1 MTNSF
6 NIKLRN
12 VIEQNQSLLCV
23 GLDPD
28 PNITPLKDIF
38 EFNRDIIDSTQNL
51 VCAYKPNIAFYSALG
66 IDGYKILENTLRHIP
81 KHIPVIGDSKLGD
94 VPLTSKFHAKSMF
107 ERWEFDATTINAYGG
122 YDSIKPFLDYRDK
135 GIFIWC
141 RSSNPGATEIQ
152 DLLVQPKQLR
162 EKVMLY
168 EWIATLANK
177 WNTSGNLGVVVGA
190 TYPEELKKVR
200 KICPDMPI
208 LIPGIGAQA
217 GSLKNSVKYGIDSSG
232 SNAIFNVSRSVIYA
246 SENATT
252 FQDDTRRAAEF
263 FKNEINSN
271 LNKSTSQ

>member
-51 VCAYKPNIAFYSALG
+51 VCAYKPNIAFYSAQG
-66 IDGYKILENTLRHIP
+66 IDGYKALEKTLNHIP
-81 KHIPVIGDSKLGD
+81 NHIPVIGDSKLGD
-94 VPLTSKFHAKSMF
+94 VPLTSKFHAESMF
-107 ERWEFDATTINAYGG
+107 ERWKFDATTINVYGG
-122 YDSIKPFLDYRDK
+122 YDSIQPFLDYSDK

-141 RSSNPGATEIQ
+141 RSSNPDAAEIQ
-152 DLLVQPKQLR
+152 DLLVQPKQQR
-162 EKVMLY
+162 KKVMLY

-177 WNTSGNLGVVVGA
+177 WNTSGNLGLVVGA
-190 TYPEELKKVR
+190 TYPEALRRVR
-200 KICPDMPI
+200 EICPEMPI
-208 LIPGIGAQA
+208 LIPGIGAQS
-217 GSLKNSVKYGIDSSG
+217 GSLKDSVKYGTDSSG

-246 SENATT
+246 SQDATD
-252 FQDDTRRAAEF
+252 FQHATSRAAAF
-263 FKNEINSN
+263 FKDEINSH
-271 LNKSTSQ
+271 LNKST